1 MLKRR
6 EFLSTTAV
14 TSVGGLAVGC
24 TSAIPRR
31 ATVPLTEAQGREVA
45 ERLEGALAGL
55 DHLRLVSSEV
65 GREAASTPPLRRY
78 LEHADPMAKRAVQA
92 LVVSA
97 AAKEVPVGTEAP
109 PVLRRALDAKI
120 PLLDQHVLETA
131 ALFKRLPLQE
141 RRRIARALRE
151 DPGAPER
158 IAARIDRL
166 GAAVGVHPEG
176 RESLHR
182 AARTIA
188 FRLTKQPPSAFF
200 DDQVAKVERVAGH
213 RGLDMTVQRMIAS
226 HASTTAILQ
235 SLQQGGVSG
244 GGGAGTGLTAPQP
257 AEPVPTPPPP
267 VLDTEVPPGQEQ
279 TEEEDHHRRGVIP
292 AAVGGML
299 LGTGAILLGVSIP
312 AAIADSGGWG
322 WWIVITAGSLIALG
336 GIIFLIVGAALA
348 A

>member
-6 EFLSTTAV
+6 DFLSTTAV

-24 TSAIPRR
+24 ASALPRR
-31 ATVPLTEAQGREVA
+31 GTVPLTDAQGREVA

-65 GREAASTPPLRRY
+65 GRGALATSPGLRRY
-78 LEHADPMAKRAVQA
+78 VEHADPMAKRAVQA
-92 LVVSA
+92 LVVAA
-97 AAKEVPVGTEAP
+97 AAKEIPVGTEAP
-109 PVLRRALDAKI
+109 AILRRALDDKI

-131 ALFKRLPLQE
+131 ALFKRLPLQD
-141 RRRIARALRE
+141 RRRVARALRE

-166 GAAVGVHPEG
+166 GEAVGVHPEG

-182 AARTIA
+182 AARTVA

-235 SLQQGGVSG
+235 SLEQ
-244 GGGAGTGLTAPQP
+244 GGAGGGLTAPQP
-257 AEPVPTPPPP
+257 EAQPVPEAPP
-267 VLDTEVPPGQEQ
+267 EVPPVAG
-279 TEEEDHHRRGVIP
+279 EEAAPDQHRRGVIP

-336 GIIFLIVGAALA
+336 GIICLIIGAALA